1 MRLSPRDL
9 YILRRT
15 QLLVERKALAAQF
28 AQHSFKRLILEM
40 ERRYGLLDKEMIIDI
55 HTGIIS
61 EDGSAEARSKT
72 SSRGEPGGNLKEEI
86 NESGRHESA
95 TAHRPS

>member
-1 MRLSPRDL
+1 MRLSPKDL
-9 YILRRT
+9 YALRRT
-15 QLLVERKALAAQF
+15 QLLAERKALVAQL

-40 ERRYGLLDKEMIIDI
+40 ERRYGLLAKDIILDI

-61 EDGSAEARSKT
+61 EDGQ
-72 SSRGEPGGNLKEEI
+72 GEPRENFKEGLS
-86 NESGRHESA
+86 ESGRHESA